1 MYSAVQIGRFF
12 VACRGAGEE
21 RAMTDTSPK
30 SGTKSG
36 PQSANPD
43 TLSPETLLVHG
54 GTLRSQF
61 GETSEAM
68 YLTQSFVYDTAEQAE
83 ARFKDEDP
91 GFIYSRFS
99 NPTTGMFE
107 ERMRLLEGA
116 EAARATATGMA
127 AVTSALLCF
136 LKAGD
141 HIVAARAMFGSCLY
155 VAQELCP
162 RFGIECTLVDG
173 RDTAAWQ
180 RAMRPNTRALFFE
193 TPANPTLDLVD
204 IAAVSE
210 IAHAAGALV
219 IVDNVFATPLMQ
231 KPLKL
236 GADVVVYSAT
246 KHIDGQGRCLGGVI
260 LCSQQFLKDHLHTF
274 LRQTGPALSPF
285 NAWVLLKGL
294 ETLPLRVRAQ
304 CDTAAKIADHLAAQP
319 GLKVLYCGRPDYPQA
334 ALVRRQM
341 SGFGTLVTF
350 EIPGGKA
357 AAFRFLNALK
367 LIRIS
372 NNLGDAKSLI
382 THPATTTHQRLKPEA
397 RAELGISDSMLRLS
411 VGLEAYADL
420 AADIDRALA
429 ASRIG

>member
-1 MYSAVQIGRFF
+1 
-12 VACRGAGEE
+12 
-21 RAMTDTSPK
+21 
-30 SGTKSG
+30 
-36 PQSANPD
+36 
-43 TLSPETLLVHG
+43 
-54 GTLRSQF
+54 
-61 GETSEAM
+61 
-68 YLTQSFVYDTAEQAE
+68 
-83 ARFKDEDP
+83 
-91 GFIYSRFS
+91 
-99 NPTTGMFE
+99 
-107 ERMRLLEGA
+107 MRQLEGA

-155 VAQELCP
+155 VAQDLCP

-231 KPLKL
+231 KPLTL
-236 GADVVVYSAT
+236 GADIVVYSAT

-304 CDTAAKIADHLAAQP
+304 SRDSGQDRRSSRRAAGLDAWVAEAAEHGGDAARGVAVAVGGRVILGGHHHARPPRRPPRRLARRPRAARAGRRAPHAPRSGRRSRSARRCAGSRARARGRCAPRRPSARGARRAPRPGRRGAPRGCWRRRRTGRP
-319 GLKVLYCGRPDYPQA
+319 GLPGAPRARRSRGRRGCTTACRPRGSCGPAGRPAP
-334 ALVRRQM
+334 RGSSPR
-341 SGFGTLVTF
+341 
-350 EIPGGKA
+350 
-357 AAFRFLNALK
+357 AAF
-367 LIRIS
+367 LIRRRRADFS
-372 NNLGDAKSLI
+372 SRR
-382 THPATTTHQRLKPEA
+382 PAASSERPRASSRTETGLPRLDT
-397 RAELGISDSMLRLS
+397 LSSTRLS
-411 VGLEAYADL
+411 RLL
-420 AADIDRALA
+420 
-429 ASRIG
+429 